1 MIFKAKKKLYTH
13 IGPAYIQVQ
22 HLGENQ
28 RDWGYLATI
37 EKLKAWK
44 EVKETAPV
52 IKSCQKTFAET
63 KTAVTYYSIC
73 MEQTNFITSKSN
85 HQLHFKRG
93 GSAPA
98 L

>member
-1 MIFKAKKKLYTH
+1 MIFKAKKKMYTH

-37 EKLKAWK
+37 EKLKAST

-52 IKSCQKTFAET
+52 IKSSQKTFAET

-73 MEQTNFITSKSN
+73 MDRPTS
-85 HQLHFKRG
+85 
-93 GSAPA
+93 
-98 L
+98 

>member
-1 MIFKAKKKLYTH
+1 MIFKAKKKIYTH

-37 EKLKAWK
+37 EKLKAST

-52 IKSCQKTFAET
+52 IESC
-63 KTAVTYYSIC
+63 
-73 MEQTNFITSKSN
+73 
-85 HQLHFKRG
+85 
-93 GSAPA
+93 
-98 L
+98 